1 MAKNSAQ
8 YSKQYGI
15 GIEKFLVGKSFFV
28 TGATG
33 FLAKVLIE
41 KILRAAPEVGKIFLL
56 IKAESEEAA
65 SKRLKDEVINAELF
79 KCLQQ
84 TYGECYQDFML
95 NILVP
100 VVGNISEINL
110 GLEGNLATVIANE
123 VDVIINSAAS
133 ITFHERYDIAIDI
146 NTRGPSHVMNFTKKC
161 KKVKVFVHMSTGK
174 CLKPIMFTAVSK
186 NLSFANGKRQG
197 RTMEKPFYM
206 GDTIARE
213 LNFNNSKTEPKLDVE
228 KEIGLAMKSKKA
240 LENDEDAR
248 KKMKELGLE
257 RARKYGWHD
266 TYSFTKAMGEMMI
279 DTMKENISVVIIRPT
294 LIQSTYKEP
303 FPGWIEGN
311 RLWDLMILYY
321 GRGQLNELVGDP
333 NGLLD
338 AVSRS
343 VKKARLDQTRP
354 IRSGQH
360 QNPNRFRILP
370 SLAVPVDMVVN
381 ATLAAIA
388 KHGQVVIQKPEV
400 KVYQIASSVTN
411 PLVTKYLMSLLHE
424 HFDSSPF
431 LDSKGS
437 PIRVPLMKLF
447 TSMEDFSAHL
457 LDGAMQ
463 RSIIGSSNGEQ
474 LAQKQY
480 EILRRKEF
488 ANVYLPYGFY
498 AGRFDC
504 SNTMGLMQIMNEEE
518 KKKFGFDMGSID
530 WKHYITNVHV
540 PGLMRNVM
548 KEKRGETLVGAG
560 NKIPGGAKFYKSKL

>member
-1 MAKNSAQ
+1 MSKNSAQ

-41 KILRAAPEVGKIFLL
+41 KILRTAPEVGKIFLL

-95 NILVP
+95 NKLVP
-100 VVGNISEINL
+100 VVGNISESNL
-110 GLEGNLATVIANE
+110 GLEGDLAKVIANE
-123 VDVIINSAAS
+123 VDVIINSAAN
-133 ITFHERYDIAIDI
+133 TTLHERYDIAIDI
-146 NTRGPSHVMNFTKKC
+146 NTRGPSHVMNFAKKC
-161 KKVKVFVHMSTGK
+161 KKIKVFVHMST
-174 CLKPIMFTAVSK
+174 AYV
-186 NLSFANGKRQG
+186 NGKRQG
-197 RTMEKPFYM
+197 RIMEKPFYM

-213 LNFNNSKTEPKLDVE
+213 LNFNNSKIEPKLDVE
-228 KEIGLAMKSKKA
+228 KEIELAMKSKKA

-257 RARKYGWHD
+257 RARKYGWD
-266 TYSFTKAMGEMMI
+266 VTYVFTKAMGEMMI
-279 DTMKENISVVIIRPT
+279 DTLKENIPVVIIRPSM
-294 LIQSTYKEP
+294 IQSTYKKP
-303 FPGWIEGN
+303 FAGWIQGN
-311 RLWDLMILYY
+311 RILDLMILYY
-321 GRGQLNELVGDP
+321 GRGQLNEFVGDP
-333 NGLLD
+333 SGILD
-338 AVSRS
+338 V
-343 VKKARLDQTRP
+343 
-354 IRSGQH
+354 
-360 QNPNRFRILP
+360 
-370 SLAVPVDMVVN
+370 VPVDMVVN

-411 PLVTKYLMSLLHE
+411 PLVTKYLLSLLHE
-424 HFDSSPF
+424 HFDSSPV

-437 PIRVPLMKLF
+437 PIRVPVMKLF

-463 RSIIGSSNGEQ
+463 RSIIGSSNGEL

-488 ANVYLPYGFY
+488 ANVYLPYGLY

-504 SNTMGLMQIMNEEE
+504 SNTLGLMQIMNEEE

-540 PGLMRNVM
+540 PGLRRHVM

-560 NKIPGGAKFYKSKL
+560 NKIPGGPKFDKSKL

>member
-123 VDVIINSAAS
+123 VDVIINSAA
-133 ITFHERYDIAIDI
+133 T
-146 NTRGPSHVMNFTKKC
+146 
-161 KKVKVFVHMSTGK
+161 
-174 CLKPIMFTAVSK
+174 
-186 NLSFANGKRQG
+186 FANGKRQG

-338 AVSRS
+338 
-343 VKKARLDQTRP
+343 
-354 IRSGQH
+354 
-360 QNPNRFRILP
+360 
-370 SLAVPVDMVVN
+370 AVPVDMVVN

>member
-1 MAKNSAQ
+1 MSKNSAQ

-41 KILRAAPEVGKIFLL
+41 KILRTAPEVGKIFLL

-95 NILVP
+95 NKLVP
-100 VVGNISEINL
+100 VVGNISESNL
-110 GLEGNLATVIANE
+110 GLEGDLAKVIANE
-123 VDVIINSAAS
+123 VDVIINSAAN
-133 ITFHERYDIAIDI
+133 TTLHERYDIAIDI
-146 NTRGPSHVMNFTKKC
+146 NTRGPSHVMNFAKKC
-161 KKVKVFVHMSTGK
+161 KKIKVFVHMSTGK
-174 CLKPIMFTAVSK
+174 CLKPIMFAAVSK
-186 NLSFANGKRQG
+186 NLSYVNGKRQG
-197 RTMEKPFYM
+197 RIMEKPFYM

-213 LNFNNSKTEPKLDVE
+213 LNFNNSKIEPKLDVE
-228 KEIGLAMKSKKA
+228 KEIELAMKSKKA

-257 RARKYGWHD
+257 R
-266 TYSFTKAMGEMMI
+266 I
-279 DTMKENISVVIIRPT
+279 
-294 LIQSTYKEP
+294 L
-303 FPGWIEGN
+303 
-311 RLWDLMILYY
+311 DLMILYY
-321 GRGQLNELVGDP
+321 GRGQLNEFVGDP
-333 NGLLD
+333 SGILD
-338 AVSRS
+338 V
-343 VKKARLDQTRP
+343 
-354 IRSGQH
+354 
-360 QNPNRFRILP
+360 
-370 SLAVPVDMVVN
+370 VPVDMVVN

-411 PLVTKYLMSLLHE
+411 PLVTKYLLSLLHE

-463 RSIIGSSNGEQ
+463 RSIIGSSNGEL

-498 AGRFDC
+498 AGR
-504 SNTMGLMQIMNEEE
+504 
-518 KKKFGFDMGSID
+518 
-530 WKHYITNVHV
+530 
-540 PGLMRNVM
+540 
-548 KEKRGETLVGAG
+548 
-560 NKIPGGAKFYKSKL
+560 

>member
-1 MAKNSAQ
+1 MSKNSAQ
-8 YSKQYGI
+8 YPKQYGI
-15 GIEKFLVGKSFFV
+15 GIEKFFVGKSFFV

-41 KILRAAPEVGKIFLL
+41 KILRTAPEVGKIFLL

-95 NILVP
+95 NKLVP
-100 VVGNISEINL
+100 VVGNISESNL
-110 GLEGNLATVIANE
+110 GLEGDLAKVIANE
-123 VDVIINSAAS
+123 VDVIINSAAN
-133 ITFHERYDIAIDI
+133 TTLHERYDIAIDI
-146 NTRGPSHVMNFTKKC
+146 NTRGPSHVMNFAKKC
-161 KKVKVFVHMSTGK
+161 KKIKVFVHMSTGK
-174 CLKPIMFTAVSK
+174 CLKPIMFAAVSK
-186 NLSFANGKRQG
+186 NLSYVNDGKRQG
-197 RTMEKPFYM
+197 RIMEKPFYM

-213 LNFNNSKTEPKLDVE
+213 LNFNNSKIEPNLDVE
-228 KEIGLAMKSKKA
+228 KEIELAMKSKKA

-257 RARKYGWHD
+257 RARKYGWD
-266 TYSFTKAMGEMMI
+266 VTYVFTKAMGEMMI
-279 DTMKENISVVIIRPT
+279 DTLKENIPVVIIRPSM
-294 LIQSTYKEP
+294 IQSTYKEP
-303 FPGWIEGN
+303 FAGWIQGN
-311 RLWDLMILYY
+311 RILDLMILYY
-321 GRGQLNELVGDP
+321 GRGQLNEFVGVP
-333 NGLLD
+333 SGILD
-338 AVSRS
+338 V
-343 VKKARLDQTRP
+343 
-354 IRSGQH
+354 I
-360 QNPNRFRILP
+360 
-370 SLAVPVDMVVN
+370 PVDMVVN

-411 PLVTKYLMSLLHE
+411 PLVTKYLLSLLHE

-431 LDSKGS
+431 LDSMGS

-463 RSIIGSSNGEQ
+463 RSIIGSSNGEL

-504 SNTMGLMQIMNEEE
+504 SNTLGLMQIMNEEE

-560 NKIPGGAKFYKSKL
+560 NKIPGGPKFYKSKL

>member
-1 MAKNSAQ
+1 MSKNSAQ
-8 YSKQYGI
+8 YPKQYGI
-15 GIEKFLVGKSFFV
+15 GIEKFFVGKSFFV

-41 KILRAAPEVGKIFLL
+41 KILRTAPEVGKIFLL

-95 NILVP
+95 NKLVP
-100 VVGNISEINL
+100 VVGNISESNL
-110 GLEGNLATVIANE
+110 GLEGDLAKVIANE
-123 VDVIINSAAS
+123 VDVIINSAAN
-133 ITFHERYDIAIDI
+133 TTLHERYDIAIDI
-146 NTRGPSHVMNFTKKC
+146 NTRGPSHVMNFAKKC
-161 KKVKVFVHMSTGK
+161 KK
-174 CLKPIMFTAVSK
+174 I
-186 NLSFANGKRQG
+186 KRQG
-197 RTMEKPFYM
+197 RIMEKPFYM

-213 LNFNNSKTEPKLDVE
+213 LNFNNSKIEPNLDVE
-228 KEIGLAMKSKKA
+228 KEIELAMKSKKA

-257 RARKYGWHD
+257 RARKYGWD
-266 TYSFTKAMGEMMI
+266 VTYVFTKAMGEMMI
-279 DTMKENISVVIIRPT
+279 DTLKENIPVVIIRPSM
-294 LIQSTYKEP
+294 IQSTYKEP
-303 FPGWIEGN
+303 FAGWIQGN
-311 RLWDLMILYY
+311 RILDLMILYY
-321 GRGQLNELVGDP
+321 GRGQLNEFVGVP
-333 NGLLD
+333 SGILD
-338 AVSRS
+338 V
-343 VKKARLDQTRP
+343 
-354 IRSGQH
+354 I
-360 QNPNRFRILP
+360 
-370 SLAVPVDMVVN
+370 PVDMVVN

-411 PLVTKYLMSLLHE
+411 PLVTKYLLSLLHE

-431 LDSKGS
+431 LDSMGS

-463 RSIIGSSNGEQ
+463 RSIIGSSNGEL

-504 SNTMGLMQIMNEEE
+504 SNTLGLMQIMNEEE

-560 NKIPGGAKFYKSKL
+560 NKIPGGPKFYKSKL

>member
-1 MAKNSAQ
+1 MSKNSAQ

-41 KILRAAPEVGKIFLL
+41 KILRTAPEVGKIFLL

-95 NILVP
+95 NKLVP
-100 VVGNISEINL
+100 VVGNISESNL
-110 GLEGNLATVIANE
+110 GLEGDLAKVIANE
-123 VDVIINSAAS
+123 VDVIINSAAN
-133 ITFHERYDIAIDI
+133 TTLHERYDIAIDI
-146 NTRGPSHVMNFTKKC
+146 NTRGPSHVMNFAKKC
-161 KKVKVFVHMSTGK
+161 KKIKVFVHMSTGK
-174 CLKPIMFTAVSK
+174 CLKPIMFAAVSK
-186 NLSFANGKRQG
+186 NLSYVNGKRQG
-197 RTMEKPFYM
+197 RIMEKPFYM

-213 LNFNNSKTEPKLDVE
+213 LNFNNSKIEPKLDVE
-228 KEIGLAMKSKKA
+228 KEIELAMKSKKA

-257 RARKYGWHD
+257 RARKYGWD
-266 TYSFTKAMGEMMI
+266 VTYVFTKAMGEMMI
-279 DTMKENISVVIIRPT
+279 DTLKENIPVVIIRPSM
-294 LIQSTYKEP
+294 IQSTYKEP
-303 FPGWIEGN
+303 FAGWIQGN
-311 RLWDLMILYY
+311 GILDLMILYY
-321 GRGQLNELVGDP
+321 GRGQLNEFVGDP
-333 NGLLD
+333 SGILD
-338 AVSRS
+338 V
-343 VKKARLDQTRP
+343 
-354 IRSGQH
+354 
-360 QNPNRFRILP
+360 
-370 SLAVPVDMVVN
+370 VPVDMVVN

-411 PLVTKYLMSLLHE
+411 PLVTKYLLSLLHE

-463 RSIIGSSNGEQ
+463 RSIIGSSNGEL

-504 SNTMGLMQIMNEEE
+504 SNTLGLMQIMNEEE

-540 PGLMRNVM
+540 PGLRRHVM

-560 NKIPGGAKFYKSKL
+560 NKIPGGPKFYKSKL

>member
-1 MAKNSAQ
+1 TPSLHLHLKMSKNSAQ
-8 YSKQYGI
+8 YPKQYGI
-15 GIEKFLVGKSFFV
+15 GIEKFFVGKSFFV

-41 KILRAAPEVGKIFLL
+41 KILRTAPEVGKIFLL

-95 NILVP
+95 NKLVP
-100 VVGNISEINL
+100 VVGNISESNL
-110 GLEGNLATVIANE
+110 GLEGDLAKVIANE
-123 VDVIINSAAS
+123 VDVIINSAAN
-133 ITFHERYDIAIDI
+133 TTLHERYDIAIDI
-146 NTRGPSHVMNFTKKC
+146 NTRGPSHVMNFAKKC
-161 KKVKVFVHMSTGK
+161 KKIKVFVHMSTGK
-174 CLKPIMFTAVSK
+174 CLKPIMFAAVSK
-186 NLSFANGKRQG
+186 NLSYVNDGKRQG
-197 RTMEKPFYM
+197 RIMEKPFYM

-213 LNFNNSKTEPKLDVE
+213 LNFNNSKIEPNLDVE
-228 KEIGLAMKSKKA
+228 KEIELAMKSKKA

-257 RARKYGWHD
+257 RARKYGWD
-266 TYSFTKAMGEMMI
+266 VTYVFTKAMGEMMI
-279 DTMKENISVVIIRPT
+279 DTLKENIPVVIIRPSM
-294 LIQSTYKEP
+294 IQSTYKEP
-303 FPGWIEGN
+303 FAGWIQGN
-311 RLWDLMILYY
+311 RILDLMILYY
-321 GRGQLNELVGDP
+321 GRGQLNEFVGDP
-333 NGLLD
+333 SGILD
-338 AVSRS
+338 V
-343 VKKARLDQTRP
+343 
-354 IRSGQH
+354 I
-360 QNPNRFRILP
+360 
-370 SLAVPVDMVVN
+370 PVDMVVN

-411 PLVTKYLMSLLHE
+411 PLVTKYLLSLLHE

-431 LDSKGS
+431 LDSMGS

-463 RSIIGSSNGEQ
+463 RSIIGSSNGEL

-504 SNTMGLMQIMNEEE
+504 SNTLGLMQIMNEEE

-560 NKIPGGAKFYKSKL
+560 NKIPGGPKFYKSKL

>member
-161 KKVKVFVHMSTGK
+161 KKVKVFVHMST
-174 CLKPIMFTAVSK
+174 A
-186 NLSFANGKRQG
+186 FANGKRQG

-338 AVSRS
+338 
-343 VKKARLDQTRP
+343 
-354 IRSGQH
+354 
-360 QNPNRFRILP
+360 
-370 SLAVPVDMVVN
+370 AVPVDMVVN

>member
-123 VDVIINSAAS
+123 VDVIINSAA
-133 ITFHERYDIAIDI
+133 T
-146 NTRGPSHVMNFTKKC
+146 
-161 KKVKVFVHMSTGK
+161 
-174 CLKPIMFTAVSK
+174 
-186 NLSFANGKRQG
+186 FANGKRQG